1 MLSASS
7 DLQYLAEP
15 WFLNL
20 HVFKDFIH
28 LFLER
33 GEGGQKKRQR
43 NIQQLPLTLL
53 QQGPCPK
60 PRHVPWAGIQMTSF
74 QFAGKR
80 PTQWATPV
88 RDRLIFIEWMKEG
101 GGLGSHKLS
110 CYYGKYTNFNICNIY
125 EYMLTCGGLGSH
137 KLSCYYGKYTNFNIC
152 NIYEY
157 MLICCYIII
166 AFPHIEGTE
175 MCKTISLTKRGGSDW
190 ICMCFSYFCW
200 YLLTECLLDSRL
212 IKQCT
217 IGN

>member
-125 EYMLTCGGLGSH
+125 EYML
-137 KLSCYYGKYTNFNIC
+137 
-152 NIYEY
+152 
-157 MLICCYIII
+157 ICCYIII

-200 YLLTECLLDSRL
+200 YLLTEC
-212 IKQCT
+212 
-217 IGN
+217 